1 MPLGFLGLQFQEGPA
16 VDTCELLCAFAHPRW
31 TTVRPDCCDAFYL
44 LLYLLLMDAPVWQIK
59 HSKWLFAQRGAG
71 VDILSHEFFDVFKS
85 LNVTCTWKWVCCVY
99 SPGVAWWLCGWRLT
113 CDGRCWVSTWK
124 LLFRRHWAGDTP
136 HREKC
141 FQVTCMGWIVEIIKG
156 NQGRFSHWGFV
167 FSPKGWF
174 RVNKRWKI
182 IIQLFDDP
190 KYKKKHYVLR
200 LQILFSNPN
209 MPL

>member
-1 MPLGFLGLQFQEGPA
+1 MC
-16 VDTCELLCAFAHPRW
+16 VKWTLLCCFSTLCIDVNAPWVSW
-31 TTVRPDCCDAFYL
+31 TSVSGRTCSGYL
-44 LLYLLLMDAPVWQIK
+44 WTPMCLRSSKMDHSKARLLWCILLTWLLMDAPAWQIK

-113 CDGRCWVSTWK
+113 CDGRRWVSTWK
-124 LLFRRHWAGDTP
+124 LLFRRRWAGDTP

-167 FSPKGWF
+167 FFTQGL
-174 RVNKRWKI
+174 I
-182 IIQLFDDP
+182 
-190 KYKKKHYVLR
+190 
-200 LQILFSNPN
+200 
-209 MPL
+209 